1 MNGTKELLLLNT
13 NSKVIANNLFSNRVN
28 NKNHNKIIC
37 ESDHHKTSL
46 VTKHMTMKRVYL
58 LVVKVHMEESK
69 KNGDYKKEMQS

>member
-1 MNGTKELLLLNT
+1 MNGIKELRLLNI
-13 NSKVIANNLFSNRVN
+13 NLKVIANNLFSNRVN

-37 ESDHHKTSL
+37 ESELHKTSQ

-58 LVVKVHMEESK
+58 LAVKVHMEESK